1 MSLEAVEKV
10 TETEKAVRARRF
22 EAEAEAKKMLADAE
36 LRGGERMR
44 RIREEA
50 EAESKKMMLD
60 AENRA
65 EKRTDEIR
73 IAAQA
78 ETEELRAAAEKKLE
92 NIAELIV
99 ERVVK

>member
-1 MSLEAVEKV
+1 
-10 TETEKAVRARRF
+10 
-22 EAEAEAKKMLADAE
+22 
-36 LRGGERMR
+36 
-44 RIREEA
+44 
-50 EAESKKMMLD
+50 MLD